1 MASFRLDHSYS
12 HPLQI
17 SNYLI
22 FRVMESGGGP
32 PLPPGGRGGRGEA
45 LRALLAKRQV
55 GLKNVT

>member
-1 MASFRLDHSYS
+1 MFHFYS

-17 SNYLI
+17 SKYLI